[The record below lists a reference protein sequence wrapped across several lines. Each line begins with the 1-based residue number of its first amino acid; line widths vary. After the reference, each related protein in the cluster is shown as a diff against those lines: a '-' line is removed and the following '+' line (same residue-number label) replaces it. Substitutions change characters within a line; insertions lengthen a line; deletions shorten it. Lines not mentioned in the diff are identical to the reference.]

1 MSELKNNRLK
11 IIIAYFL
18 IYVVWGST
26 YYIIG
31 LALKGFPTFLLGAV
45 RFSTAGILLLF
56 YAVWK
61 GEIIFKKKL
70 LKSSAISGII
80 LLFFDMIAVMIAQR
94 YINSSLTAIIAA
106 STTIWIM
113 LLDIPMWKKSF
124 SNIFSVTGVAMG
136 FFGVSLL
143 YIEQLNTAN
152 SSNTATGIIILV
164 FGCISWAFGTLY
176 TKYYSSEKQMPDHF
190 AGSAWQ
196 MLFAGGMFWIF
207 SFLLGEVNQFNI
219 FHVSFRAW
227 LSLIYLIIFGS
238 LLAYSAYIWLLKVR
252 PAAEVATHGYVNP
265 FVAVFIGSVF
275 GNEQLTLTQ
284 LIGLCI
290 IIISTVLMKI
300 RAKSII

>member
-11 IIIAYFL
+11 IIIAYLL

-31 LALKGFPTFLLGAV
+31 IALKGFPTFLLGAV
-45 RFSTAGILLLF
+45 RFSAAGILLLG
-56 YAVWK
+56 YSLWT

-70 LKSSAISGII
+70 LKNSAISGII

-113 LLDIPMWKKSF
+113 VLDVPMWKKNF
-124 SNIFSVTGVAMG
+124 SNIFSVTGVVTG
-136 FFGVSLL
+136 FLGVLL
-143 YIEQLNTAN
+143 VYIEQQN
-152 SSNTATGIIILV
+152 STNLYNTATGIIILI
-164 FGCISWAFGTLY
+164 FGCISWALGTLY
-176 TKYYSSEKQMPDHF
+176 TKYHSSENQLPDLF

-207 SFLLGEVNQFNI
+207 SFYLGEVNQFNI
-219 FHVSFRAW
+219 SQVSPKSWF
-227 LSLIYLIIFGS
+227 SLFYLIIFGS

-252 PAAEVATHGYVNP
+252 PAAEVATHAYINP
-265 FVAVFIGSVF
+265 FVAVIIGYFIG
-275 GNEQLTLTQ
+275 NEYLTLIQIT
-284 LIGLCI
+284 GL
-290 IIISTVLMKI
+290 SLLL
-300 RAKSII
+300 